1 MDFRNE
7 ISSSED
13 EFNFEPLRNEIVW
26 QMFYKYIITHTKKKL
41 ILENRVFKD
50 IDMYKSLKYDIF
62 IS

>member
-1 MDFRNE
+1 MKLAQVKMNLILNRWEMRLFGKCFIN
-7 ISSSED
+7 ILS
-13 EFNFEPLRNEIVW
+13 
-26 QMFYKYIITHTKKKL
+26 HTQKRTQKL

>member
-26 QMFYKYIITHTKKKL
+26 QMFYKYIITYTKKNTE
-41 ILENRVFKD
+41 INIR
-50 IDMYKSLKYDIF
+50 KSCFQRYRYV
-62 IS
+62 